1 MDFDINKPKDEHSIR
16 KEKRN
21 ITMFLLFPILLYV
34 VTYLLQDTLPIMII
48 MLMFF
53 LSVAITYT
61 TYDRIT
67 EFQPIDI
74 EQKMF
79 IDEITENYPLIERYV
94 ELVLKQK
101 RDIYY
106 AEYLKLKDYASMS
119 WRLN

>member
-1 MDFDINKPKDEHSIR
+1 LGFDINKPKDERSIR
-16 KEKRN
+16 KEQRN

-48 MLMFF
+48 MLILF
-53 LSVAITYT
+53 LSVAITYAA
-61 TYDRIT
+61 YDRIT
-67 EFQPIDI
+67 EFQPINI

-79 IDEITENYPLIERYV
+79 IDEITGNYPLIERYV
-94 ELVLKQK
+94 ELVLKQN
-101 RDIYY
+101 RHIYY